1 MKYIYNI
8 MNNDE
13 TLQTFVSITG
23 KDYGKA
29 LTVLESVDWDLQKA
43 LNIENE
49 SNKIENEIRP
59 ADNTTNMRLVDE
71 IENVNI
77 FEQHIENISFGNES
91 DYINNN
97 ESFEKIKNIAKN
109 EEKHILISVLSDNLE
124 SIQINSR
131 LWNKENVQDVISN
144 QFICYQC
151 QSTNQDGQ
159 RLVNVYNIIQF
170 PYVFLIDYRTY
181 ENIYTFQKLS
191 DDNDFI
197 CEVFN
202 YLEPEEDPVIKIEE
216 PDVNSINAYFI
227 KFSFVQTNT
236 TKTRTFLKTEYIQ
249 TLYNYISQEFEIV
262 NFKLSMRYP
271 IANLEPL
278 KHKTLEDIKLNNCII
293 IVDTNI

>member
-1 MKYIYNI
+1 
-8 MNNDE
+8 
-13 TLQTFVSITG
+13 
-23 KDYGKA
+23 
-29 LTVLESVDWDLQKA
+29 
-43 LNIENE
+43 
-49 SNKIENEIRP
+49 
-59 ADNTTNMRLVDE
+59 
-71 IENVNI
+71 
-77 FEQHIENISFGNES
+77 
-91 DYINNN
+91 
-97 ESFEKIKNIAKN
+97 
-109 EEKHILISVLSDNLE
+109 
-124 SIQINSR
+124 
-131 LWNKENVQDVISN
+131 
-144 QFICYQC
+144 
-151 QSTNQDGQ
+151 
-159 RLVNVYNIIQF
+159 
-170 PYVFLIDYRTY
+170 LIDYRTY

-202 YLEPEEDPVIKIEE
+202 YLEPEEDTVIKIEE